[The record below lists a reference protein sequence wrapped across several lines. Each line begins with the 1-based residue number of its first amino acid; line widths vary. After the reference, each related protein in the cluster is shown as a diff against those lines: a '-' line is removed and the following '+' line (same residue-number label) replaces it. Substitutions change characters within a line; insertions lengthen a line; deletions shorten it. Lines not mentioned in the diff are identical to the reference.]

1 MLRDILVA
9 CGKITISLLFLL
21 VYGPKKYTS
30 KAKVGLQN
38 IEKVLFSLQFFFKKL
53 LVFKYV

>member
-1 MLRDILVA
+1 M
-9 CGKITISLLFLL
+9 
-21 VYGPKKYTS
+21 YQKKYTS

-38 IEKVLFSLQFFFKKL
+38 IEKVLFSFDFFKKL